1 MNILSKLVVDQTD
14 EVYWKQ
20 CKDDEWHQVVRHLTA
35 DGVWLHCKTYEAF
48 LNATRGADRV
58 YAVWVGSLYY
68 DVTYLDLNKDLN
80 GVRGT
85 YRSGG
90 TFLVCVTQPTL
101 SEDNYGSLLY
111 IECLKQVRLAREK
124 YRCQVPNYRQ
134 ILLGHMC
141 SKLQMLGWTRIC
153 SWLDFLKYSA
163 SIEQRR
169 CAVISH
175 DATHGHMA
183 FLVTLPNDAVTVP
196 LCEDKSVSYG
206 VWVKEEYNFREHLV
220 AALEY
225 AEEAYVGNYDRPV
238 VQ

>member
-1 MNILSKLVVDQTD
+1 MVEMQ
-14 EVYWKQ
+14 Y
-20 CKDDEWHQVVRHLTA
+20 KDTLYKFTSIEEQITWMHSVRSNPLFDLPSVRSVLNKFPFMTQVVRHLTA

-141 SKLQMLGWTRIC
+141 SKLQMPG
-153 SWLDFLKYSA
+153 
-163 SIEQRR
+163 
-169 CAVISH
+169 
-175 DATHGHMA
+175 
-183 FLVTLPNDAVTVP
+183 
-196 LCEDKSVSYG
+196 
-206 VWVKEEYNFREHLV
+206 
-220 AALEY
+220 
-225 AEEAYVGNYDRPV
+225 
-238 VQ
+238 